1 VSPSEIKLA
10 EHAEVIRTLGKR
22 AVRDIIE
29 IGRRLG
35 RVSSTRRC
43 RVLGAKRKSFARS
56 EPYRF

>member
-35 RVSSTRRC
+35 IINAQMSGFGS
-43 RVLGAKRKSFARS
+43 
-56 EPYRF
+56 